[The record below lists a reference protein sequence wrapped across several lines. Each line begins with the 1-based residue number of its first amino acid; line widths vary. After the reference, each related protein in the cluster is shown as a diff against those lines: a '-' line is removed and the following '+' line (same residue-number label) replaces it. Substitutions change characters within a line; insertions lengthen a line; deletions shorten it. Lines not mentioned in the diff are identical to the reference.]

1 MTLEQLQS
9 VTFLYMFFSQ
19 KYITNREKRTE
30 KMFCDRGTAIA
41 TDTAL
46 NSDMKDGHVVP
57 I

>member
-1 MTLEQLQS
+1 MVLE
-9 VTFLYMFFSQ
+9 
-19 KYITNREKRTE
+19 KYITNPDNRTE
-30 KMFCDRGTAIA
+30 TNTMYCDRGTFA